1 MSFILSTIKNLAGS
15 NPIAEETGVETA
27 NEGKVS
33 WILVANY

>member
-15 NPIAEETGVETA
+15 NPIAETGVETA

-33 WILVANY
+33 